1 MRVYEYSAVV
11 EYDPE
16 ARRYIGYVP
25 ALHGAHT
32 EADSIEELRLRLEE
46 VVELILEEM
55 EEQGAPE
62 AAETVIGLEKVVVQ
76 R

>member
-25 ALHGAHT
+25 ALRGAHT

-55 EEQGAPE
+55 DEQGAPE